1 MHWLTIFKHY
11 IVGDVDQIVYGANA
25 ACAKAFAHPSGRGRN
40 LDVLYHSCNIPAA
53 KVGVFDFNGKQV
65 IDIAAF
71 VLDLRLRE
79 VELLVK
85 GRGSFP
91 CKADDGKAVRAVGG
105 YLEFHGG
112 IVDTESVA
120 DVIAGLAAFLNDE
133 NAVLDGVGEIVNGY
147 AQLRNGAHHSLG
159 NDSAE
164 LAFFNFHAICKGGV
178 IEGDRNKGAFKNIGG
193 GRYYL
198 NGAVAHIH
206 LTNLKLV
213 SVRMF
218 FNINNSAYNAVG
230 YIVRFFG
237 IAFHFGTGHCHG
249 VAKLLWR
256 NAGINIVAEPS

>member
-1 MHWLTIFKHY
+1 M
-11 IVGDVDQIVYGANA
+11 
-25 ACAKAFAHPSGRGRN
+25 
-40 LDVLYHSCNIPAA
+40 
-53 KVGVFDFNGKQV
+53 
-65 IDIAAF
+65 
-71 VLDLRLRE
+71 LDLRLRE

-147 AQLRNGAHHSLG
+147 AQLRNGAHHSFG

-164 LAFFNFHAICKGGV
+164 LAFFNFHAVCKGGV
-178 IEGDRNKGAFKNIGG
+178 IEGDRNKGAFKNVGG